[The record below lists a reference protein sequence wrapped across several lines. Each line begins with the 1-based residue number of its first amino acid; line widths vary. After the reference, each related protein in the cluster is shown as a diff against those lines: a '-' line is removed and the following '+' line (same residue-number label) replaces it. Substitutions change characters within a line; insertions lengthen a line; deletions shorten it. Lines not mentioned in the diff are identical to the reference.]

1 MSAAP
6 PYTYRTSH
14 GNIAILR
21 LNRPSTFNVLSVDMM
36 STLQTELDSLAAD
49 ETISV
54 VIIRAEGPGFCAGH
68 DLKEMQERRT
78 DKDSGKAFFKDL
90 FSQCTRLM
98 TTITALPQTV
108 IAQVQGTAVAAGCQL
123 VATCDMAVA
132 SENAKFGVNGIDV
145 GFFCSTPSVAL
156 SRNIGRKMAMEL
168 LTTGDM
174 LSANE
179 GVDVGLVN
187 LVVGRE
193 DLESAT
199 MNLARKIA
207 SKPRKILALGKRAF
221 QTQIQLPRE
230 EAYKAMEAVMVDN
243 LMMDESIEGF
253 SAFIEKRPPKWPE

>member
-1 MSAAP
+1 MSVSP
-6 PYTYRTSH
+6 PYAYRTSL
-14 GNIAILR
+14 GSIAILH
-21 LNRPSTFNVLSVDMM
+21 LNRPSVFNVLSVAMM
-36 STLQTELDSLAAD
+36 SAIQTELDRLAAD
-49 ETISV
+49 DSISV
-54 VIIRAEGPGFCAGH
+54 VIIRAEGSGFCAGH
-68 DLKEMQERRT
+68 DLKEMHGRRS
-78 DKDSGKAFFKDL
+78 DSDSGKAFFTDL

-98 TTITALPQTV
+98 TAITALPQPV
-108 IAQVQGTAVAAGCQL
+108 IAEVQGTAVAAGCQL

-168 LTTGDM
+168 LTTGEM
-174 LSANE
+174 LTANE

-193 DLESAT
+193 DLNSAT
-199 MNLARKIA
+199 MNLARKVS
-207 SKPRKILALGKRAF
+207 SKPRNVLALGKKAF
-221 QTQIQLPRE
+221 QTQINLPRE
-230 EAYKAMEAVMVDN
+230 EAYKAMEAVMVEN